1 MDFGSERRK
10 YEDEK
15 ALERDCGICGGIW
28 SDFADFIGDSDRFSD
43 FWRIDHASV
52 RFQISV
58 GGKGDSVFRRRYGR
72 QLSYQSDRRAL
83 PDALYH
89 LNKITRIQAM
99 ILYLLLDTGATALG
113 LLCVDYFMDS
123 VSATGISVFVVSL
136 FFALVDI
143 PNHPKERRRTR

>member
-1 MDFGSERRK
+1 MRKRWKETAASAVGFGLILLILLAILI
-10 YEDEK
+10 
-15 ALERDCGICGGIW
+15 ALAIFGGSIMHL
-28 SDFADFIGDSDRFSD
+28 FGFRYL
-43 FWRIDHASV
+43 
-52 RFQISV
+52 SV
-58 GGKGDSVFRRRYGR
+58 GKAILFFVVATVV
-72 QLSYQSDRRAL
+72 SYPINLIAGAL

-113 LLCVDYFMDS
+113 LLCVDYFM
-123 VSATGISVFVVSL
+123 SATGISVFVVSL

>member
-28 SDFADFIGDSDRFSD
+28 SDFADFIGDSDRFGD
-43 FWRIDHASV
+43 FGGSIMHLFGFRYL
-52 RFQISV
+52 SV
-58 GGKGDSVFRRRYGR
+58 GKAILFFVVATVV
-72 QLSYQSDRRAL
+72 SYPINLIAGAL

-136 FFALVDI
+136 LFALVDI

>member
-1 MDFGSERRK
+1 MSWTGRGAERKVKRVFLIVL
-10 YEDEK
+10 DS
-15 ALERDCGICGGIW
+15 CGAG
-28 SDFADFIGDSDRFSD
+28 
-43 FWRIDHASV
+43 
-52 RFQISV
+52 
-58 GGKGDSVFRRRYGR
+58 
-72 QLSYQSDRRAL
+72 AL

-136 FFALVDI
+136 LFALVDI